1 MFADILETSNTVHS
15 IFSIVADV
23 FIITAVIVAIVFVVR
38 VLLDRSYTIRQIN
51 VPSSFEVAGHTGQVI
66 ARRIQSK
73 LNEIIQRV
81 SATEYAKGYTT
92 SAADSDV
99 SVDVAGMGMPIKGFI
114 ELIGSTFGIKRNKKI
129 DADIFIDGD
138 HVVMM
143 LHITGQ
149 ASERFEVL
157 TNENFGIPIRELVRE
172 ASESILKY
180 SDDEALQ
187 VYFGHLERNGEKAAK
202 LARYRLERYKGNK
215 FQETRMVSAL
225 ARGLC
230 LMKKYDE
237 AEEKLR
243 QGIAIN
249 ANEGRLYNVWGM
261 MLQEQG
267 KHEQATAKLS
277 KAFTLMSSKETK
289 FRRSNVLTAIGV
301 SLSKM
306 GQSDPAINYYKQAIE
321 VDENA
326 HLSYYNLAK
335 EHLLKNNH
343 EKFYEVLEVSF
354 TKGLA
359 PSHVR
364 QDKDLQSLLDEPRLK
379 RLMEKFAEGNN

>member
-1 MFADILETSNTVHS
+1 MFADILQTGNTVHS
-15 IFSIVADV
+15 IFSFVADV

-51 VPSSFEVAGHTGQVI
+51 VPASFEAAGHTGPVI

-114 ELIGSTFGIKRNKKI
+114 ELIGNTFGIRRNKKI

-149 ASERFEVL
+149 SPERFEVL
-157 TNENFGIPIRELVRE
+157 MNENFGIPIRELVRE

-187 VYFGHLERNGEKAAK
+187 VYLNHIERNGDKAAK

-215 FQETRMVSAL
+215 FQEARMISAL

-249 ANEGRLYNVWGM
+249 PNEGRLYNVWGM

-277 KAFTLMSSKETK
+277 KAFTLMNSKETK
-289 FRRSNVLTAIGV
+289 FRRSNVLTAVGV

-306 GQSDPAINYYKQAIE
+306 GQSDAAIKHYEQAIE

-335 EHLLKNNH
+335 EHLLKNNTK
-343 EKFYEVLEVSF
+343 KFYETLETSF
-354 TKGLA
+354 TKGLT
-359 PSHVR
+359 PTHVR
-364 QDKDLQSLLDEPRLK
+364 QDKDLQSLQEEPLLK
-379 RLMEKFAEGNN
+379 RLMEKFTEG